1 MGPSVKIYRIE
12 GFMLI
17 SHDRNP
23 TWQKFVKEVTAVKES
38 DALEKVYSE
47 LGSNHKLRRRH
58 IRITSVKEI
67 TPDEVTDPSV
77 LQILKLTRFV
87 KQ

>member
-1 MGPSVKIYRIE
+1 MSVNVKVYRIE
-12 GFMLI
+12 GYMLI
-17 SHDRNP
+17 SHDKNP

-58 IRITSVKEI
+58 IRIISIKEI
-67 TPDEVTDPSV
+67 KPEEVSDPAI
-77 LQILKLTRFV
+77 LQILRLTRFV
-87 KQ
+87 K

>member
-1 MGPSVKIYRIE
+1 MSVNVKVYRIE
-12 GFMLI
+12 GYMLI
-17 SHDRNP
+17 SHDKNP

-58 IRITSVKEI
+58 IKITSIKEI
-67 TPDEVTDPSV
+67 KPEEVSDPTI
-77 LQILKLTRFV
+77 LQILRLTRFV
-87 KQ
+87 K

>member
-1 MGPSVKIYRIE
+1 MSLSVKIYRIE
-12 GFMLI
+12 GYMLI

-67 TPDEVTDPSV
+67 TPDEVTDPAI